1 MPGGWQN
8 NQHAC
13 WRKCQRC
20 ALRLECHP
28 AIGAVGDKR
37 SAGPSPELV
46 LRVFELGA
54 DVPPTAWSAKKF
66 EGLLM
71 IAAGERKS
79 GARVHGAQHGPQPT
93 STASG
98 SGGGNGPS
106 SSGGPGASGAQGPQG
121 PGGNGGGRHPGE
133 DRKRETPGD
142 TDEAGDID
150 PEAWARGRGPE
161 DGHRGNQPMN
171 RTVAA
176 SSTEV
181 QSETFSQDGDGTH
194 TFDALF
200 ETASET
206 SSISDADSAS
216 PAAVWEIVT
225 SNPTSPRPTSPPRT
239 SPEKLAG
246 SSSDAFQNKPLKT
259 AATEK
264 DSIENHLNNIKM
276 KSKLRAAE
284 TEANAPKARSA
295 GK

>member
-1 MPGGWQN
+1 MPVGWQN

-13 WRKCQRC
+13 WRKCQTC
-20 ALRLECHP
+20 ALRMECHP

-54 DVPPTAWSAKKF
+54 DVPPTAWTAKKF

-98 SGGGNGPS
+98 SGGNGPS

-121 PGGNGGGRHPGE
+121 PGGNGGGRNPGE

-150 PEAWARGRGPE
+150 PEAFASGRGPE
-161 DGHRGNQPMN
+161 DGHRGTQPMN
-171 RTVAA
+171 RTAAA
-176 SSTEV
+176 SSNEV
-181 QSETFSQDGDGTH
+181 QPEILSQDGDGTH
-194 TFDALF
+194 TFDALY

-206 SSISDADSAS
+206 SSISEVDAAS

-225 SNPTSPRPTSPPRT
+225 SNPTSPRPASPLKT

-246 SSSDAFQNKPLKT
+246 SSSDAFQNKPLKMT
-259 AATEK
+259 ATEK
-264 DSIENHLNNIKM
+264 DSIENHLSNIKM
-276 KSKLRAAE
+276 KTELRAAE
-284 TEANAPKARSA
+284 TEANAPKARLA
-295 GK
+295 RK